1 MKRPNFLEGVAVA
14 LAASIGGG
22 VLISTLAA
30 WIAGGL
36 VIRLVIGVI
45 AFIYVLYLLR
55 RSRERLGRVVVVAGW
70 LLAAGVIGFLHP
82 PLPVYLLLHAGLI
95 WLVRSLY
102 FYGSALSSVADLGL
116 TGMGLAA
123 AAWAL
128 GNTGSLLLGLWC
140 FFLVQALFAAIP
152 RNLARKRTEAQATA
166 APDERFR
173 QAHQAADAALRKLSS
188 IH

>member
-1 MKRPNFLEGVAVA
+1 MRRPTFLEGVGVAVA
-14 LAASIGGG
+14 ASLGGG
-22 VLISTLAA
+22 VLISALAA
-30 WIAGGL
+30 WFAGGL

-45 AFIYVLYLLR
+45 AFVYVLYLLR
-55 RSRERLGRVVVVAGW
+55 RSRDRLGRVVVVAAW
-70 LLAAGVIGFLHP
+70 LFAAGVIGFLHP

-102 FYGSALSSVADLGL
+102 FYSSALSSLADLGL
-116 TGMGLAA
+116 TGLGLAA

-128 GNTGSLLLGLWC
+128 SNTGSLLLGLWC

-152 RNLARKRTEAQATA
+152 RNLARQRTREVAT
-166 APDERFR
+166 DGQGDRFR